1 MTDSTSSTPLPIKLF
16 WFGVLAFCVLI
27 AWQAVKLDSA
37 RTVDASRT
45 AMTARVYSP
54 ESDVSVRLKIESSS
68 DSAISVV
75 AEASTTVAEE
85 WEVLTF
91 DFASPVEGTSA
102 FDPTATYDRI
112 TIYFDFGRDGAT
124 AGVQRFLFDDLDLP
138 REDSVY
144 PAIDFD
150 DPMQTVSFS
159 GFGGVESATLVDD
172 PEDPENTVAQVIRS
186 DDAETYAGTIV
197 SNLPNGTVAGIPLE
211 ARALPD
217 HFGWLSVMPAVIAL
231 LICFVARNVV
241 LALFMGVLLGGLIAT
256 EYNIIQAFLI
266 PSLGTPRYAEILLV
280 YLWALGGLLGMW
292 NRNGGALHFA
302 TWISENY
309 VKSRRSALFFAWVMG
324 VIFHQGGTISTILT
338 GTTVRPVADREKVSH
353 EELTYVV
360 DSTASPVAT
369 IIPFNVWPVYVA
381 GLIAI
386 PSMSE
391 FIADRDEAISWFL
404 GAIPFNFYGW
414 LAVTF
419 TLLFALDRLPFMGKT
434 MRRARERAMTTGQ
447 LDRPGA
453 EPMVSEELT
462 TVRLA
467 PGYRSSLYDFFVPIV
482 VLMSVAIIPYF
493 IIDRLLIFE
502 AFGLALVAS
511 MSLSIIRGM
520 RVKHAFDGLIDGIK
534 GVTVGAIILGLAV
547 TLATVSEKL
556 GASAWVIESTSGIFT
571 AVPFILPGL
580 LMVIC
585 MGVSFSVGSSWGTY
599 AVVFPIA
606 LPLAYAISADPMYVT
621 ICFAA
626 IMGGAVFGDQC
637 SPISDTTILS
647 SLACGCDLMDHVV
660 TQLPMALTAAG
671 TAIVLYTGIALL
683 IV

>member
-1 MTDSTSSTPLPIKLF
+1 MTDSNPGASLPVKIF
-16 WFGVLAFCVLI
+16 WIAILAFCALLT
-27 AWQAVKLDSA
+27 WQARTLDPA
-37 RTVDASRT
+37 A
-45 AMTARVYSP
+45 
-54 ESDVSVRLKIESSS
+54 
-68 DSAISVV
+68 
-75 AEASTTVAEE
+75 TTEH
-85 WEVLTF
+85 
-91 DFASPVEGTSA
+91 
-102 FDPTATYDRI
+102 Y
-112 TIYFDFGRDGAT
+112 
-124 AGVQRFLFDDLDLP
+124 
-138 REDSVY
+138 
-144 PAIDFD
+144 
-150 DPMQTVSFS
+150 
-159 GFGGVESATLVDD
+159 
-172 PEDPENTVAQVIRS
+172 
-186 DDAETYAGTIV
+186 
-197 SNLPNGTVAGIPLE
+197 
-211 ARALPD
+211 
-217 HFGWLSVMPAVIAL
+217 GWMSVMPAVVAL
-231 LICFVARNVV
+231 VICFVARNVV
-241 LALFMGVLLGGLIAT
+241 LALFMGVVVGGLIT
-256 EYNIIQAFLI
+256 TDYNIIKAFLI

-302 TWISENY
+302 TWISENF
-309 VKSRRSALFFAWVMG
+309 VKTRRSAMGFAWLMG

-386 PSMSE
+386 PSMSH
-391 FIADRDEAISWFL
+391 FIANADEAISWFL
-404 GAIPFNFYGW
+404 GAIKYNFYAW

-419 TLLFALDRLPFMGKT
+419 TLLFAFDKLPFMGKA
-434 MRRARERAMTTGQ
+434 MRRARERAKTTGQ

-462 TVRLA
+462 VVKLA
-467 PGYRSSLYDFFVPIV
+467 PGYQPSLLDFFIPIA
-482 VLMSVAIIPYF
+482 VLMGVAIVPYLVVGELF
-493 IIDRLLIFE
+493 IFE
-502 AFGLALVAS
+502 AFGLAVVAS

-547 TLATVSEKL
+547 TLATVSETL
-556 GASAWVIESTSGIFT
+556 GASAWVIESTTGVLNT
-571 AVPFILPGL
+571 VPFILPGL

-606 LPLAYAISADPMYVT
+606 LPLAYAISADPTYVT

-671 TAIVLYTGIALL
+671 TAIVLYTGIALAIL
-683 IV
+683 